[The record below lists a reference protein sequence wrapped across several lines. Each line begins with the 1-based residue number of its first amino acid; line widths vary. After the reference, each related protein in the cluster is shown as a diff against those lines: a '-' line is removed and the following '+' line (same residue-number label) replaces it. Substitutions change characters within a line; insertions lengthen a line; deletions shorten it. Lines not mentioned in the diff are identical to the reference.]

1 LSTTAQALLSKAF
14 MMKRKRAGASAA
26 ACLSALL
33 LVSACT
39 GGSES
44 NAAEEPSPS
53 RDSASTTPAEQADAR
68 RALASINDSI
78 PVYQGA
84 ELRSDMSSRDET
96 MVRSRY
102 GDGAQVYTLAT
113 NDSFPQ
119 VYHYYTTYLAQ
130 FRGFPSRD
138 TYPSSRKDW
147 RTLEVQLNQAMQDP
161 FIPGEAL
168 DLRGK
173 QVTLQVVETEAEPR
187 TVIRY
192 IVTPEGQAPPAVAA
206 APPPTAAPAPRT
218 PESGVAT
225 PDMQVNAEAT
235 DAPSR

>member
-1 LSTTAQALLSKAF
+1 MTAQALLSKAF
-14 MMKRKRAGASAA
+14 MMKQKRAGARAA

-33 LVSACT
+33 LATACT

-53 RDSASTTPAEQADAR
+53 RDNGSTSPAQQADAR
-68 RALASINDSI
+68 RALTSINDSI
-78 PVYQGA
+78 PIYQGA
-84 ELRSDMSSRDET
+84 ELSNDMTARDET
-96 MVRSRY
+96 MIRGRY

-138 TYPSSRKDW
+138 TYPASRKNW
-147 RTLEVQLNQAMQDP
+147 RTLEVQLNHAMQDP
-161 FIPGEAL
+161 FIPGDAL

-192 IVTPEGQAPPAVAA
+192 IITPAGQAPPALAA
-206 APPPTAAPAPRT
+206 ATPAPAPALRG
-218 PESGVAT
+218 PEAGVAT
-225 PDMQVNAEAT
+225 PDMQVNAPEAT
-235 DAPSR
+235 EAPSR